1 MTSDPH
7 HLLGA
12 YLLGGLDAGDRA
24 VFESHLGQCR
34 ECRDELAGL
43 ETLPALLD
51 ALPVPD
57 ALALTSVPG
66 ATESGATES
75 GATEPG
81 AKEPVPAAGLAD
93 ALPAAFPRPA
103 ADQVPASR
111 PLLHE
116 LARRRRTLRRRW
128 VALAGAAA
136 AACLAVGLAVGPLL
150 VRAPQPDATYSVQSG
165 GGLQFSIDLARK
177 TWGTELAVNGS
188 SLPSDGTLSLWVRD
202 RDGGEDRACAWTAT
216 PSGRVKVTGATPIQ
230 LGRISS
236 VELRDGTQ
244 QAVAVITVP

>member
-12 YLLGGLDAGDRA
+12 YLMGGLDAGDRA
-24 VFESHLGQCR
+24 MFESHLGQCR

-81 AKEPVPAAGLAD
+81 AMGPVPAAGLAD

-103 ADQVPASR
+103 AEQAPASQ

-116 LARRRRTLRRRW
+116 LERRRRTMRRRW

-136 AACLAVGLAVGPLL
+136 AACLAVGIAVGPLL

-230 LGRISS
+230 LGKISS